1 MKKSQVGKIVQ
12 AIQDGPMSD
21 EDLFKIE
28 EAIELRNR
36 SDEPECCG
44 LMRED
49 PECETCGFEEL
60 CHQKC
65 NLPDDEQGLP
75 ECFGI
80 GPVGCIS
87 EDVVQLKDGSDSVCE
102 TCEVPW

>member
-1 MKKSQVGKIVQ
+1 MKKSQVEEIVQ
-12 AIQDGPMSD
+12 AIQDGSMSD

-49 PECETCGFEEL
+49 PECGTCGFEEL
-60 CHQKC
+60 CRQKF

-80 GPVGCIS
+80 GPV
-87 EDVVQLKDGSDSVCE
+87 DSVCE
-102 TCEVPW
+102 TCEVLLSCRTYRPSQDTAIN